1 MKNDLLIKKSAAL
14 FLLMAILFLSA
25 QKQIRTF
32 PDMED
37 KLGTHFPIE
46 NFKDK
51 NGKNYS
57 PEYLKG
63 KTTFINLWSTTCA
76 PCLKE
81 LPFLNKLQKYS
92 PHSLFIGITY
102 DHPEK
107 VNNFL
112 ITHDFNFYQITDAG
126 QQLKSYLVIQRL
138 PMSFIV
144 DKNGIIKE
152 IIGIVNE
159 DNSES
164 ILKSLN
170 EE

>member
-1 MKNDLLIKKSAAL
+1 MNNHLLIKKGAVL
-14 FLLMAILFLSA
+14 FLLTTILFLNA
-25 QKQIRTF
+25 QKQLRTF

-51 NGKNYS
+51 NGKNYN
-57 PEYLKG
+57 PKYLKG

-81 LPFLNKLQKYS
+81 LPFLNKLQKS
-92 PHSLFIGITY
+92 VPRSLFIGITY
-102 DHPEK
+102 DNPEK

-112 ITHDFNFYQITDAG
+112 TTHNFNFHQITDAG
-126 QQLKSYLVIQRL
+126 QQLKSYLVIQRF
-138 PMSFIV
+138 PMSFVI
-144 DKNGIIKE
+144 DKSGIIKE

-159 DNSES
+159 DNSDS